1 MASSEKASAV
11 AAVNTKIE
19 AAVATAVMKETTEA
33 QSSAIQ
39 PISHEVIKRIT
50 PIVLHATSNEPWY
63 QSRVTLGAIAAVIAG
78 LASFAGY
85 SFDAEDQKFW
95 VENASQLIQLVSGVV
110 ALGGGVLAWYGRWRA
125 RKPLGS

>member
-1 MASSEKASAV
+1 MAESEKKT
-11 AAVNTKIE
+11 AAQTVNNKIE
-19 AAVATAVMKETTEA
+19 AAVASAVMQESVEA
-33 QSSAIQ
+33 NTSSIQ
-39 PISHEVIKRIT
+39 PISDEVIKRIT
-50 PIVLHATSNEPWY
+50 PIVLHATSNEAWY

-85 SFDAEDQKFW
+85 TFDAEDQKFW
-95 VENASQLIQLVSGVV
+95 VENASQMIQLVSGVV